1 MDRKKLN
8 LQWVSNNARRRATFN
23 KRRQG
28 LIKKTSELAM
38 LCSIKVCILVYG
50 DKAQLEVCPPPPH
63 SEGQEPSHQLQGH
76 DGSSTMEQ

>member
-50 DKAQLEVCPPPPH
+50 DKAQFEVW
-63 SEGQEPSHQLQGH
+63 G
-76 DGSSTMEQ
+76 DGGGGAGLW